1 MTVLEL
7 RDVATGAHERWANRP
22 TRGGAI
28 RRYGRDTPIGL
39 ERDAVLEVRAG
50 VVALRVIHP
59 DGTEVL
65 LGLYGP
71 GQVLIGHPEDSCF
84 LHLIAHT
91 AVTATVRPW
100 AEAVRGA
107 AFPEQLRARLRA
119 MEAWSAMQARQGVE
133 QRVLGVLSLLAEQFG
148 VRRGAWTL
156 VDLRLTHAQ
165 LAAAVGAGRT
175 TVTRILGD
183 LRARGL
189 LASTGAGAAERFHVR
204 EWAGADHGLR

>member
-1 MTVLEL
+1 MTALEL
-7 RDVATGAHERWANRP
+7 RDAATQERERWATGP
-22 TRGGAI
+22 ARGGAI
-28 RRYGRDTPIGL
+28 RRYGRDTTIGL
-39 ERDAVLEVRAG
+39 ERDAVLEVREG
-50 VVALRVIHP
+50 VVALSVIHP

-71 GQVLIGHPEDSCF
+71 GQILIGHPEDSCF

-91 AVTATVRPW
+91 EVTATVRPW
-100 AEAVRGA
+100 AEAARGA
-107 AFPEQLRARLRA
+107 AFPEQLLARLRA

-148 VRRGAWTL
+148 VRRGAWTTIEI
-156 VDLRLTHAQ
+156 RITHAQ

-189 LASTGAGAAERFHVR
+189 LASTGAGAGERFQVR
-204 EWAGADHGLR
+204 EWGRANHGLR